1 MVVDQMQI
9 IQTANNIPPMKT
21 SEFKMLVWGNTV
33 KGAKVY
39 PLTRTDENY
48 VQQKFE
54 EHLHNVM
61 HRAGEQNDEQ
71 F

>member
-1 MVVDQMQI
+1 M
-9 IQTANNIPPMKT
+9 NT
-21 SEFKMLVWGNTV
+21 SEYKMIVWGNTV

-39 PLTRTDENY
+39 PLTRTDEEY

-54 EHLHNVM
+54 EHLHTVM
-61 HRAGEQNDEQ
+61 HRAGERQDDQ

>member
-1 MVVDQMQI
+1 MEI
-9 IQTANNIPPMKT
+9 IQTAIHHPPMNT
-21 SEFKMLVWGNTV
+21 SEYKMIVWGNTV

-54 EHLHNVM
+54 EHLHSVM
-61 HRAGEQNDEQ
+61 HRAGERQDDQ